1 MSLFDDGEFKDRG
14 PSTRSRNRPHGNLNA
29 LRVAVLCLFGILG
42 VRLAWMQLIDG
53 ASYAQ
58 RSKENHI
65 IQTNILPPR
74 GLIVDRNGTP
84 LVENTPVY
92 AATIVPDLLPAA
104 RDTRYAIYNKL
115 ESIIAVPALE
125 IQTEV
130 DAAEQNKTG
139 DQQMTIANHLTSDQ
153 ALMLDEA
160 TTDMPG
166 VSLSVTPGR
175 SYPDGA
181 PFANILGYTGPLF
194 ASDASLISQK
204 GYQYNESIGRAGL
217 EAQYEDQLRGQ
228 VGFTANEQDAQG
240 NLVTALKTK
249 APVPGDNLKLAIDS
263 GLQKYTYDLLSSTLD
278 DPTWDAHIAAAV
290 VMSAKTGQVYAL
302 VSVPSYDD
310 NAYEDPG
317 NPANAALI
325 QQWNTNNV
333 GHPLM
338 NHAVSEAAPGS
349 TFKLITASAALQTG
363 LITPH
368 TTWNVPSTTL
378 EVKGENGQIYN
389 LYDWR
394 VQGTID
400 LYQAIEWSS
409 DIYFY
414 MASCGILGQTKAL
427 GNSND
432 QEKAAAIL
440 GSYARA
446 YGLGAPTGID
456 LPDEADGVIPDAQQK
471 ARTHSGPGFNPEDA
485 QWYYADTCFMG
496 IGQGDVTATPL
507 QIARM
512 TAAVANGGKLLTPQL
527 VTEIDSP
534 DGKVVKTMQPQYK
547 QVPVS
552 AANLEVIREG
562 MHLGVEQGVSV
573 TAQEPGLDIAGK
585 TGTSEFIDY
594 TNGQTKSHAW
604 FTGFAPYNDP
614 QVVVTV
620 YYDLGVGSEKAAPA
634 AGKIL
639 AYFFKNVKQ

>member
-1 MSLFDDGEFKDRG
+1 MSAFDEGEFKDGG
-14 PSTRSRNRPHGNLNA
+14 PATRSRNRPHGNLNA

-74 GLIVDRNGTP
+74 GLIFDRNGAP
-84 LVENTPVY
+84 LVDNTPIYTASV
-92 AATIVPDLLPAA
+92 VPDLLPSSS
-104 RDTRYAIYNKL
+104 DTRYAIYNKL
-115 ESIIAVPALE
+115 ESIIGIPALE
-125 IQTEV
+125 IQTRI
-130 DAAEQNKTG
+130 DTAEQNKVG
-139 DQQMTIANHLTSDQ
+139 DQQLTLKDHLTSDQ

-160 TTDMPG
+160 STDMPG
-166 VSLSVTPGR
+166 VSLTVAPGR
-175 SYPDGA
+175 SYPAGMDLS
-181 PFANILGYTGPLF
+181 NILGYTGPLF
-194 ASDASLISQK
+194 AEDASLIAQK

-249 APVPGDNLKLAIDS
+249 DPVPGNNLKLSIDA
-263 GLQKYTYDLLSSTLD
+263 GLQNYTYQLLSSTLV

-290 VMSAKTGQVYAL
+290 VMSPKTGQIYAM
-302 VSVPSYDD
+302 VSVPGYDN
-310 NAYEDPG
+310 NAYENPAD
-317 NPANAALI
+317 PANAALI
-325 QQWNTNNV
+325 QQWNADNV

-446 YGLGAPTGID
+446 YGLGGPTGVD

-471 ARTHSGPGFNPEDA
+471 ARTHSGPGFRPEDA
-485 QWYYADTCFMG
+485 AWYYADTCFMG

-527 VTEIDSP
+527 VSEIDSP
-534 DGKVVKTMQPQYK
+534 DGKLIKKMQPQSK

-562 MHLGVEQGVSV
+562 MHLGVEQGVSA
-573 TAQEPGLDIAGK
+573 TAQVPGLDIAGK

-594 TNGQTKSHAW
+594 TDGLTKSHAW
-604 FTGFAPYNDP
+604 FTGFAPFNDP
-614 QVVVTV
+614 EVVVTV

-639 AYFFKNVKQ
+639 DYFFKNVKP